1 MVYSKGTIIE
11 SNILLSVATKT
22 LNRLRMHSLSSQ
34 ENQSRYPFNR
44 ETAEAVLA
52 FFPQLEATDF
62 QFLPQDKGQATDVA
76 RLIINNQ
83 EKTIK
88 KLLPST
94 QFKCQQQAMALQQ
107 CLFQNSFPCP
117 EFLSTEEGS
126 IFVTFQGSHFTLQTW
141 LQGEHIAPEIRSD
154 IPLPLAEKLGAM
166 VGQLHGH
173 LSKLPAENYPDLPS
187 VSFVQQQNNLNA
199 WTQIVFNGRP
209 LRPSAYLKLK
219 IRPGKNDFD
228 RFVLSV
234 LSQWRPVVSYLNTWL
249 SEQNQ
254 NFSELSL
261 VHGDLNWEN
270 ILLNN
275 DQLALID
282 FDNLQ
287 RQPLA
292 CEIAAALAIFCPFS
306 SEAQRHF
313 LDEYQKQGLPVPSFS
328 ILHHLMLLKYVRSFS
343 WQISQWYLNKNQ
355 KPILIPWIT
364 FLGEGLLR
372 TWKKLN

>member
-1 MVYSKGTIIE
+1 M
-11 SNILLSVATKT
+11 
-22 LNRLRMHSLSSQ
+22 SSQ

-52 FFPQLEATDF
+52 FFPQSEATDF
-62 QFLPQDKGQATDVA
+62 QFLPQDKGQATEVA

-83 EKTIK
+83 AYALK

-107 CLFQNSFPCP
+107 YLFQNSFPCP

-141 LQGEHIAPEIRSD
+141 LQGEHIAPELRSD

-199 WTQIVFNGRP
+199 WTQIVFKGRP
-209 LRPSAYLKLK
+209 LRPSTYLKLK

-292 CEIAAALAIFCPFS
+292 CEIASALAIFCPFS

-313 LDEYQKQGLPVPSFS
+313 LDEYQKQDLPVPSFS